1 MEMNK
6 ELLAK
11 AKTAKS
17 PEELLAL
24 ADENGINLTEE
35 KAKEYFRQLCTQSD
49 EISDDEL
56 DNVSG
61 GCGGGDER
69 PQPRYAV
76 GQTVACYY
84 YFGIGTMLGSGII
97 RDLKFE
103 RNQWFYVI
111 DLGLS
116 GTYTIGEHNI
126 LRVES

>member
-17 PEELLAL
+17 PEELLAQNE
-24 ADENGINLTEE
+24 A
-35 KAKEYFRQLCTQSD
+35 
-49 EISDDEL
+49 ISDDEL

-61 GCGGGDER
+61 GGGGGDER